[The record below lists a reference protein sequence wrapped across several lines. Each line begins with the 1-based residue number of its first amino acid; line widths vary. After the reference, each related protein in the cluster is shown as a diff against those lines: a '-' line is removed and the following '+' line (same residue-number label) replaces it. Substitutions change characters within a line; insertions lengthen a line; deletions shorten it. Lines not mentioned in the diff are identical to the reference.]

1 MYWLATGDA
10 ALRKAPLKRFDPRY
24 WTVNFP
30 RPMMASV
37 TAPAP
42 DHIRVDLN
50 FLRYEDLAGLIWT
63 TEDTLDHPLLRYET
77 QPNYANCQL
86 SFRWRSSGIRG
97 LDALNGPTLTIEGRD
112 AGGAPRSWFVRLW
125 NYAQGTP
132 TDAVITLD
140 FNELFAGFNLESDG
154 EQVHVEDI
162 DRFFISLVPL
172 AYDGTTTGPLP
183 APVDAWAEITDLVSG
198 GSGSVLDVGDTFV
211 PPHHVR
217 AATAYDDQFNQ
228 VPERVVANQEAL
240 GYRSVLNHYV
250 GMSHYA
256 NLAWDV
262 AASAYLPQLG
272 AAPRLN
278 IPTIAWHTAYCE
290 AAKARDM
297 RVILSLSFELFD
309 ANCPE
314 GWKQRAH
321 DGAPA
326 QTGWV
331 PPSSLLSPCNGEAM
345 TYLQDVVKAFCQ
357 VAADA
362 GAEFDF
368 QCGEPW
374 WWYQIGGGLQPCF
387 YDAATMAAF
396 TSETGLPVPTR
407 HVSVLETPDA
417 AQEVYLDWLEVQLGI
432 ATLALRDSV
441 RAAFPAARQMLLFFT
456 PQVLSNEA
464 PLMGYV
470 NMPDSWAYP
479 AYDVFQVEDY
489 DFVTE
494 GKWAPRAQALA
505 AVQTRLGYGPA
516 DSHYFAG
523 FVLTPEDTAEWKDID
538 RAAQDGF
545 ARGYADIFIWAS
557 PQVQRDGYT
566 TFTLGDPQDMPFH
579 DVVFPLDISYGAVSR
594 PTYSTE
600 VIETT
605 SGAEQRNSLWAY
617 PKLEF
622 EVGQGLRSIAD
633 VKALLSFF
641 HARKGQA
648 NGFRFRDCFDHST
661 APTGAEVSATD
672 QTIGVGDGQSAE
684 FELIK
689 TYDGE
694 GARRITRPVVSS
706 VKIAVDGAAQV
717 AGWSVDAATGV
728 VQFDTPPGAGLSVTA
743 GFLFDVPARFQSDA
757 LEVSFARFEAGEIPT
772 VALIEIPDDRFA

>member
-1 MYWLATGDA
+1 MYWLASGNA

-37 TAPAP
+37 TAPAH
-42 DHIRVDLN
+42 DAMRIDLN
-50 FLRYEDLAGLIWT
+50 FHRYEDLAGLIWA
-63 TEDTLDHPLLRYET
+63 TEDTIDHPLLRYET
-77 QPNYANCQL
+77 KKSYANCQL

-97 LDALNGPTLTIEGRD
+97 LDAINGPTLTIEGRD
-112 AGGAPRSWFVRLW
+112 AAGAARSWFVRLW
-125 NYAQGTP
+125 NYAEGTP
-132 TDAVITLD
+132 TDAIVTLD
-140 FNELFAGFNLESDG
+140 FNDLLAGFNVETDG
-154 EQVHVEDI
+154 ELVYVEDI

-172 AYDGTTTGPLP
+172 AYDGSTTGPLP
-183 APVDAWAEITDLVSG
+183 APVDAWAEITGLKSD
-198 GSGSVLDVGDTFV
+198 GSGSVLDVGDTVV
-211 PPHHVR
+211 PPHRVR

-240 GYRSVLNHYV
+240 GYRAVLNHYV

-256 NLAWDV
+256 NLAWN
-262 AASAYLPQLG
+262 ASAALYLPQLG

-278 IPTIAWHTAYCE
+278 VPTIAWHDAFCK
-290 AAKARDM
+290 AAKLRDM
-297 RVILSLSFELFD
+297 RVILSLSYELFD
-309 ANCPE
+309 TNCPE
-314 GWKQRAH
+314 AWKQRQH

-345 TYLQDVVKAFCQ
+345 TYLQDVAKAFCQ
-357 VAADA
+357 VASDA
-362 GAEFDF
+362 GTAFDF

-374 WWYQIGGGLQPCF
+374 WWYQISGGLQPCF
-387 YDAATMAAF
+387 YDDATMAAF
-396 TSETGLPVPTR
+396 TAETGLPVPTR
-407 HVSVLETPDA
+407 HLTVLETPTA
-417 AQEVYLDWLEVQLGI
+417 TQEVYLDWLEGKLG
-432 ATLALRDSV
+432 ASTLALRDSV
-441 RAAFPAARQMLLFFT
+441 HTAFPAARQMLLFFT

-464 PLMGYV
+464 PLMGFV
-470 NMPDSWAYP
+470 NMPGSWAYP

-494 GKWAPRAQALA
+494 GKWAPRAQALE

-523 FVLTPEDTAEWKDID
+523 FVLTPDQAAEWRDID

-545 ARGYADIFIWAS
+545 ARGYADVFVWAS

-566 TFTLGDPQDMPFH
+566 TFALGDPQDMSFH

-605 SGAEQRNSLWAY
+605 SGAEQRNTLWAY

-648 NGFRFRDCFDHST
+648 NGFRFRDCFDNST
-661 APTGAEVSATD
+661 AADGVQVSATD
-672 QTIGVGDGQSAE
+672 QAIGMGDALTSE

-689 TYDGE
+689 TYDVD

-706 VKIAVDGAAQV
+706 VKIAIDGVEQTT
-717 AGWSVDAATGV
+717 GWSVDGATGI
-728 VQFDTPPGAGLSVTA
+728 VQFDTAPGAGLEVSA

-757 LEVSFARFEAGEIPT
+757 LDVSFARFEAGEIPN
-772 VALIEIPDDRFA
+772 VSLIEIPDDRIA